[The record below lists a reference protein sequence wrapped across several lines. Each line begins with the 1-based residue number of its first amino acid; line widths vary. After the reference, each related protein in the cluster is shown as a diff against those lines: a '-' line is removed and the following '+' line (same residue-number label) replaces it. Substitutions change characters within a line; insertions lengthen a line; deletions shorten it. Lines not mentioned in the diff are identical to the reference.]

1 LGRLRFG
8 KSVSPVLLHKRLFR
22 RVEENVMKS
31 ALILV
36 AALLAG
42 ALPAFAQN
50 SIGDAVLGLWSGAG
64 DAPVQTVSGQIYGG
78 TIDATVLNVDGDGAT
93 LGAIDQ
99 VPAFR
104 ISRGATALVFPAE
117 LDASRAAFNRW
128 VDANAGAILAV
139 LFPSSISESLTGRDA
154 AQNHSQ
160 QFLLTTVLAA
170 TAARRAGGTSRATAG
185 GLLEFE
191 RLSTPGQSGHA
202 WQGLYQME
210 GIHTSIQ
217 GRVTQ
222 QRENLGTL
230 RQTGTRSYTV
240 AADYHPSLE
249 IDAPLLVRVGLDAR
263 SGLLYS
269 HGDTLD
275 FGSIDLGG
283 GVWSSVQKDFDKV
296 RLAGAGL
303 LQASKSLV
311 PSGLVGDELRL
322 LADAVND
329 RGLAWDLG
337 YGMVGGYALSA
348 RTSLNGKF
356 LQTVPIGTPAAEDR
370 AAPWLVIGSLSYLV
384 GGHTPVDV
392 GYKLSKARGLSAHS
406 VFVQGYFGW

>member
-1 LGRLRFG
+1 MKRRL
-8 KSVSPVLLHKRLFR
+8 V
-22 RVEENVMKS
+22 
-31 ALILV
+31 LV
-36 AALLAG
+36 AAILAG
-42 ALPAFAQN
+42 ATPAFAQN
-50 SIGDAVLGLWSGAG
+50 SIGDAVLALWSGAG
-64 DAPVQTVSGQIYGG
+64 DASIQIVNGRLYGG
-78 TIDATVLNVDGDGAT
+78 TIEATVLNVDGNGAS
-93 LGAIDQ
+93 LGASDLI
-99 VPAFR
+99 PAFR
-104 ISRGATALVFPAE
+104 ISRNGNSLAFPAT
-117 LDASRAAFNRW
+117 DPSRAAFNEW
-128 VDANAGAILAV
+128 VDANAGAILAL

-160 QFLLTTVLAA
+160 QFLLTTALA
-170 TAARRAGGTSRATAG
+170 TTSARRAGATSRARAG

-191 RLSTPGQSGHA
+191 QLDTPGQTGSA
-202 WQGLYQME
+202 WQGIYQLH
-210 GIHTSIQ
+210 GAHTSIQ
-217 GRVTQ
+217 GRVTKQ
-222 QRENLGTL
+222 NENVGSL
-230 RQTGTRSYTV
+230 RQTGTRSYAV
-240 AADYHPSLE
+240 AADYHPSIEL
-249 IDAPLLVRVGLDAR
+249 DAPLLVRVGLDAR

-296 RLAGAGL
+296 RVAGGGL
-303 LQASKSLV
+303 LQASKSVV

-337 YGMVGGYALSA
+337 YGVVGGYALTN

-356 LQTVPIGTPAAEDR
+356 LQTVPIGNPAAEEP
-370 AAPWLVIGSLSYLV
+370 AAPWLVLGSVSYAV

>member
-1 LGRLRFG
+1 
-8 KSVSPVLLHKRLFR
+8 
-22 RVEENVMKS
+22 VEENVMKS
-31 ALILV
+31 ALVLV

-42 ALPAFAQN
+42 AAPALAQN
-50 SIGDAVLGLWSGAG
+50 SIGDAVLALWGGAG
-64 DAPVQTVSGQIYGG
+64 DASVQTVSGRIYGG
-78 TIDATVLNVDGDGAT
+78 TVEATVFNVDGDGTT
-93 LGAIDQ
+93 LGSTDQ

-104 ISRGATALVFPAE
+104 ISRNGTALVFPAG
-117 LDASRAAFNRW
+117 LDPSRAAFNQW
-128 VDANAGAILAV
+128 VDDNASAILAL

-160 QFLLTTVLAA
+160 QFLLTTALA
-170 TAARRAGGTSRATAG
+170 TSSARRAGGTSRARAG

-191 RLSTPGQSGHA
+191 QLDTPGQTGHA
-202 WQGLYQME
+202 WQGLYQLQ
-210 GIHTSIQ
+210 GGRTSIQ

-222 QRENLGTL
+222 QKENVGTL

-240 AADYHPSLE
+240 AADYHPSIE

-296 RLAGAGL
+296 RLVGAGL
-303 LQASKSLV
+303 FQGSKSLV
-311 PSGLVGDELRL
+311 PSGLVGDDLRL
-322 LADAVND
+322 LADAVNN
-329 RGLAWDLG
+329 RGVAWDLG
-337 YGMVGGYALSA
+337 YGMVGGYALTNRA
-348 RTSLNGKF
+348 SLNGKF

-370 AAPWLVIGSLSYLV
+370 AAPWLAIGSLSYLV
-384 GGHTPVDV
+384 GGHTPVDF
-392 GYKLSKARGLSAHS
+392 GYKLSKARDLRAHS

>member
-1 LGRLRFG
+1 
-8 KSVSPVLLHKRLFR
+8 
-22 RVEENVMKS
+22 VEENVMKS
-31 ALILV
+31 AVVLV

-42 ALPAFAQN
+42 AAPAFAQN
-50 SIGDAVLGLWSGAG
+50 SIGDAVLALWSGAG
-64 DAPVQTVSGQIYGG
+64 DAPVQAVNGQIYGG
-78 TIDATVLNVDGDGAT
+78 TIEATVVNVDGDGTT
-93 LGAIDQ
+93 LGATDL

-104 ISRGATALVFPAE
+104 ISRNGTALVFPGT
-117 LDASRAAFNRW
+117 DASRAAFNQW
-128 VDANAGAILAV
+128 VDDNAGAILAL

-160 QFLLTTVLAA
+160 QFLLTTALA
-170 TAARRAGGTSRATAG
+170 TTSARRAGGTSRSKAA

-191 RLSTPGQSGHA
+191 QLDTPGQTGHA
-202 WQGLYQME
+202 WQGLYQLE
-210 GIHTSIQ
+210 GGHTSIQ

-222 QRENLGTL
+222 QRENVGTL

-240 AADYHPSLE
+240 AADYHPSFE

-337 YGMVGGYALSA
+337 YGVVGGYALTT

-392 GYKLSKARGLSAHS
+392 GYKLSKARGLNAHS

>member
-1 LGRLRFG
+1 
-8 KSVSPVLLHKRLFR
+8 
-22 RVEENVMKS
+22 MKS
-31 ALILV
+31 ALVLV
-36 AALLAG
+36 AAILAG
-42 ALPAFAQN
+42 ATPAFAQN
-50 SIGDAVLGLWSGAG
+50 SIGDAVLALWSGAG
-64 DAPVQTVSGQIYGG
+64 DASVQTVNGRLYGG
-78 TIDATVLNVDGDGAT
+78 TIEATVLNVDGDGAS
-93 LGAIDQ
+93 LGSGDL

-104 ISRGATALVFPAE
+104 VSRNGRSLVFPGAI
-117 LDASRAAFNRW
+117 DPSRAAFNRW
-128 VDANAGAILAV
+128 VDDNAEAILAL

-160 QFLLTTVLAA
+160 QFLLTTALA
-170 TAARRAGGTSRATAG
+170 TTSARRAGATSRARAG

-191 RLSTPGQSGHA
+191 QLETPGQTGYA
-202 WQGLYQME
+202 WQGLYQMH
-210 GIHTSIQ
+210 GAHTSIQ
-217 GRVTQ
+217 GRVTKQ
-222 QRENLGTL
+222 NENVGSL

-240 AADYHPSLE
+240 AADYHPSIEL
-249 IDAPLLVRVGLDAR
+249 DAPLLVRVGLDAR

-296 RLAGAGL
+296 RVAGAGL
-303 LQASKSLV
+303 LQASKSFV

-337 YGMVGGYALSA
+337 YGMVGGYALTN

-356 LQTVPIGTPAAEDR
+356 LQTVPIGINAAEER
-370 AAPWLVIGSLSYLV
+370 AAPWLVIGSVSYVV

>member
-1 LGRLRFG
+1 
-8 KSVSPVLLHKRLFR
+8 
-22 RVEENVMKS
+22 VEENVMKS

-42 ALPAFAQN
+42 TLPAFAQN
-50 SIGDAVLGLWSGAG
+50 SVGDAVLGLWRGAG
-64 DAPVQTVSGQIYGG
+64 DAPVQSVRGQIYGG

-117 LDASRAAFNRW
+117 LDPSRAAFNRW
-128 VDANAGAILAV
+128 VDDNAGAILAL
-139 LFPSSISESLTGRDA
+139 LFPASISESLTGRDA
-154 AQNHSQ
+154 AQNHSE
-160 QFLLTTVLAA
+160 QFLLTTALA
-170 TAARRAGGTSRATAG
+170 TTTDRRAGGTSRARAG

-191 RLSTPGQSGHA
+191 QFDTQGQAGHA
-202 WQGLYQME
+202 WQGLYQLR
-210 GIHTSIQ
+210 GGHTSIQ
-217 GRVTQ
+217 GRVTDQ
-222 QRENLGTL
+222 HENLGTL
-230 RQTGTRSYTV
+230 NQTGTRSYLV
-240 AADYHPSLE
+240 AADYHPSIE
-249 IDAPLLVRVGLDAR
+249 IDAPLPVRVGLDAR

-283 GVWSSVQKDFDKV
+283 GVWSSVQKDFDRV
-296 RLAGAGL
+296 RVVGAGL

-311 PSGLVGDELRL
+311 PPGLVGDELRL
-322 LADAVND
+322 LANAVND

-337 YGMVGGYALSA
+337 YGVVGGYALTT

-356 LQTVPIGTPAAEDR
+356 LQTVPIGTPAVEDR

-392 GYKLSKARGLSAHS
+392 GYKLSKARALSAHS
-406 VFVQGYFGW
+406 LFVQGYFGW

>member
-1 LGRLRFG
+1 
-8 KSVSPVLLHKRLFR
+8 
-22 RVEENVMKS
+22 
-31 ALILV
+31 
-36 AALLAG
+36 
-42 ALPAFAQN
+42 
-50 SIGDAVLGLWSGAG
+50 
-64 DAPVQTVSGQIYGG
+64 
-78 TIDATVLNVDGDGAT
+78 VD
-93 LGAIDQ
+93 
-99 VPAFR
+99 
-104 ISRGATALVFPAE
+104 E
-117 LDASRAAFNRW
+117 
-128 VDANAGAILAV
+128 NAGAILAL

-160 QFLLTTVLAA
+160 QFLLTTALAA
-170 TAARRAGGTSRATAG
+170 TAARRAGGTSLARAG

-191 RLSTPGQSGHA
+191 RLETPGQTGYA
-202 WQGLYQME
+202 WQGLYQMP
-210 GIHTSIQ
+210 GSHTSIQ
-217 GRVTQ
+217 ARMTKQ
-222 QRENLGTL
+222 NENVGAL
-230 RQTGTRSYTV
+230 RQTATRSYTV
-240 AADYHPSLE
+240 AADYHPSIEL
-249 IDAPLLVRVGLDAR
+249 DAPLLVRVGLDAR

-275 FGSIDLGG
+275 FGSIDVGG

-303 LQASKSLV
+303 LQASKSFV

-337 YGMVGGYALSA
+337 YGMVGGYALGS

-356 LQTVPIGTPAAEDR
+356 LQTVPIGSPGAEER
-370 AAPWLVIGSLSYLV
+370 AAPWLVIGSLSYVV
-384 GGHTPVDV
+384 GGHTPVDA